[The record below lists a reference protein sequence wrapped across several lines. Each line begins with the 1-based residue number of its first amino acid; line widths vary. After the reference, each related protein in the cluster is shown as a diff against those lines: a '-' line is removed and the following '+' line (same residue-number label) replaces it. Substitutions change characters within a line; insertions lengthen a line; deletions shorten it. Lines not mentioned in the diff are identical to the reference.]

1 MSVQLG
7 ATPSPVS
14 PPYSHHHLH
23 HHQHSHL
30 SHSVSSSVL
39 SNQQHSLSG
48 RGGGLS
54 GSNNNK
60 RSSDGRNSS
69 DCNDNLTSSG
79 FDSDRLDL
87 RWNFANASAQR
98 FGGQCQKKPKIR
110 RFDDDGQSSPP
121 EIFRRWKQF
130 LSINSADSAL
140 LKIRWK
146 PRRQFQSR

>member
-1 MSVQLG
+1 MNCNKKRNEVNYFSIINFFLNKGGSSNKSGDLTSSAISKSLTSVGQQQHMSVQLG

-87 RWNFANASAQR
+87 RWNFANASARR
-98 FGGQCQKKPKIR
+98 FGGQC
-110 RFDDDGQSSPP
+110 
-121 EIFRRWKQF
+121 
-130 LSINSADSAL
+130 
-140 LKIRWK
+140 
-146 PRRQFQSR
+146 